1 MTLKE
6 QPVVATG
13 PPQPAA
19 TPDERSNAR
28 RVLAHVVENYG
39 LVLVLIA
46 LMIVITIREPHF
58 ASQSNLLNLLHQWA
72 PVGIMAIAGTFVIIA
87 GGFDFS
93 VGGIFALAAVVGANL
108 ANDYGVALAFI
119 VPTLGGIV
127 LGIANGLIVT
137 KMRVNPFIATLGT
150 GQIFRGAALVYT
162 GAVPVLVAG
171 SSFGVLGQ
179 DKVGPVAI
187 SGVILLLLLVVGEI
201 VIARTVFGRLVY
213 AVGGN
218 AQASRLSGI
227 RVDRVKIATYA
238 ISGAAAAFAGMLVAS
253 RLGQGY
259 ANSAEFVEFDVVIAI
274 VLGGTAISG
283 GAGAIWRTGVGIA
296 LLAVMQNGFDT
307 LQIDPFYQY
316 IIKGSVLVLAI
327 AWDEYVSRK
336 KLRVAF

>member
-1 MTLKE
+1 MKLE
-6 QPVVATG
+6 ERQAV
-13 PPQPAA
+13 PPTAA
-19 TPDERSNAR
+19 VPGSAEPGRGR
-28 RVLAHVVENYG
+28 RVLVHVVENFG

-46 LMIVITIREPHF
+46 LIVIITIREPHF
-58 ASQSNLLNLLHQWA
+58 ASSQNLLNLLQQWA
-72 PVGIMAIAGTFVIIA
+72 PIGIIAIAGTFVIIA

-108 ANDYGVALAFI
+108 ANDYGVVAAF
-119 VPTLGGIV
+119 VLPVLGGV
-127 LGIANGLIVT
+127 LLGIGNGLVVT

-162 GAVPVLVAG
+162 GAVPVLVAS

-179 DKVGPVAI
+179 DKIGPVAI
-187 SGVILLLLLVVGEI
+187 SGVILLVLLVVGEI
-201 VIARTVFGRLVY
+201 VIARSVFGRLVY

-218 AQASRLSGI
+218 PQASRLSGI
-227 RVDRVKIATYA
+227 RVDRVKITTYA

-259 ANSAEFVEFDVVIAI
+259 ANAAEFIEFDVVIAI

-283 GAGAIWRTGVGIA
+283 GAGAIWRTGVGVA

-336 KLRVAF
+336 KFRAAF